1 MLACLGRKWTRLPTG
16 NPKPTWKLVNGD
28 ASSSR
33 GRIARGLSAGLE
45 TIAKERVD
53 TVVIGAGVVGLAV
66 ARELSLRGREVLI
79 LDAASSFGT
88 VTSSRNSEVVHAGI
102 YYPPNSLKAKF
113 CVRGRELLY
122 RYCSEHE
129 IPHRKIGKLIVA
141 TGSSEI
147 PKLDLLM
154 HLGTQNGVS
163 GLRMLEGF
171 EAMRMEPQLRCVK
184 ALLSPESGILDTHAL
199 MLSLVGEAEN
209 SHATFSYNTVVLNG
223 RVEEKKMHLF
233 VAETGSFE
241 SRCEAE
247 AQLELIPDLVVNSAG
262 LGAQALAKRFHG
274 LDHQF
279 IPSSHYARGCY
290 FTLSGTKSPPFNK
303 LVYPIPEEGGL
314 GVHVTV
320 DLNGLVKFGPD
331 VEWIECADDQSSFLN
346 KFDYRVNPQRAE
358 KFYPEIRKYY
368 PDLKDG
374 SLEPGYSGIRPKLS
388 GPKQP
393 PADFVIQGEETH
405 GVPGLVNLFGIES
418 PGLTSSLAIAE
429 HIANRFVR

>member
-1 MLACLGRKWTRLPTG
+1 MLALLSRKWTTLSTK
-16 NPKPTWKLVNGD
+16 NLQQTSKLVTI
-28 ASSSR
+28 SSR
-33 GRIARGLSAGLE
+33 SRLVGRGLSGGAE
-45 TIAKERVD
+45 TLAKERVD

-79 LDAASSFGT
+79 LDAASTFGS

-122 RYCSEHE
+122 KYCSEHE
-129 IPHRKIGKLIVA
+129 ISHKKIGKLIVA

-154 HLGTQNGVS
+154 HLGTQNRVS

-171 EAMRMEPQLRCVK
+171 EAMRMEPELRCVK
-184 ALLSPESGILDTHAL
+184 ALLSTESGILDTHSF

-209 SHATFSYNTVVLNG
+209 SRAIFSYNTVVLSG
-223 RVEEKKMHLF
+223 FVEGEKLHLV
-233 VAETGSFE
+233 VAETRAIE
-241 SRCEAE
+241 SRI
-247 AQLELIPDLVVNSAG
+247 ELVPNLVVNSAG
-262 LGAQALAKRFHG
+262 LGAQALAKRFNG
-274 LDHQF
+274 LDHRF

-290 FTLSGTKSPPFNK
+290 FTLSGTKSPPFSQ

-314 GVHVTV
+314 GVHVTL
-320 DLNGLVKFGPD
+320 DLNGVVKFGPD
-331 VEWIECADDQSSFLN
+331 VEWIECTDDQSSFLN

-368 PDLKDG
+368 PELKDG
-374 SLEPGYSGIRPKLS
+374 SLEPGYLGIRPKLT

-429 HIANRFVR
+429 HIANKFLR

>member
-1 MLACLGRKWTRLPTG
+1 MLAYLGRKWMRFSTG
-16 NPKPTWKLVNGD
+16 NLKPTW
-28 ASSSR
+28 R
-33 GRIARGLSAGLE
+33 FARGASGVPE

-122 RYCSEHE
+122 RYCSEYG
-129 IPHRKIGKLIVA
+129 IPHNKIGKLIVA

-171 EAMRMEPQLRCVK
+171 DAMRMEPQLRCVK
-184 ALLSPESGILDTHAL
+184 ALLSPESGILDAHSF

-209 SHATFSYNTVVLNG
+209 NHATFSYNTVVLNG
-223 RVEEKKMHLF
+223 HVEEEKMHLF
-233 VAETGSFE
+233 VAETGL
-241 SRCEAE
+241 CEAE
-247 AQLELIPDLVVNSAG
+247 AQLELIPNLVVNSAG
-262 LGAQALAKRFHG
+262 LGAQALAKRFQG
-274 LDHQF
+274 LDHRF
-279 IPSSHYARGCY
+279 VPPSYYARGCY

-314 GVHVTV
+314 GVHVTL

-331 VEWIECADDQSSFLN
+331 VEWIECIDDQSSFLN
-346 KFDYRVNPQRAE
+346 KFDYRVKTHRAE

-388 GPKQP
+388 GPKQSP
-393 PADFVIQGEETH
+393 VDFVIQGEETH

-429 HIANRFVR
+429 YIANKFLR

>member
-1 MLACLGRKWTRLPTG
+1 MKMLAYLGRRKWMRLST
-16 NPKPTWKLVNGD
+16 PTWRFV
-28 ASSSR
+28 R
-33 GRIARGLSAGLE
+33 GVSGVAE
-45 TIAKERVD
+45 TVAKERVD
-53 TVVIGAGVVGLAV
+53 AVVIGAGVVGLAV

-122 RYCSEHE
+122 RYCSEYE
-129 IPHRKIGKLIVA
+129 IPHKKIGKLIVA

-154 HLGTQNGVS
+154 HLGTLNGVS

-171 EAMRMEPQLRCVK
+171 DAMRMEPQLRCVK
-184 ALLSPESGILDTHAL
+184 ALLSPESGILDTHSF

-209 SHATFSYNTVVLNG
+209 NHATFSYNTVVLNG

-233 VAETGSFE
+233 VSETGM
-241 SRCEAE
+241 CEGE
-247 AQLELIPDLVVNSAG
+247 AQLELIPNLVVNSAG
-262 LGAQALAKRFHG
+262 LGAQALAKRFQG
-274 LDHQF
+274 LDHRF
-279 IPSSHYARGCY
+279 VPSSHYARGCY

-314 GVHVTV
+314 GVHVTL

-331 VEWIECADDQSSFLN
+331 VEWIECTDDQSSFLN
-346 KFDYRVNPQRAE
+346 KFDYRVKTHRAE

-393 PADFVIQGEETH
+393 PTDFVIQGEETH

-429 HIANRFVR
+429 HIANKFSR